1 MKNVNLEESTYK
13 AIIKLILEGHFK
25 PGDFLLETEITELLN
40 LKSRTPVHH
49 ALGQL
54 VAKGFLVKKNK
65 RGCFIPPLS
74 PEDAEHVFFA
84 RENLEFQNAASAA
97 IHASDEEIEQLQVI
111 IEEEVATGEAGNI
124 VAYSAINE
132 KFHNF
137 IAEISKNR
145 YLQQY
150 SQHIF
155 WRSNAYIFFY
165 YYQFKL
171 SKVDT
176 EFKVSPNQ
184 HIKIMEAIKRRDA
197 DEAGE
202 LMKQHIRH
210 TFEGFSKSAS

>member
-1 MKNVNLEESTYK
+1 MKKENLEESTYNS
-13 AIIKLILEGHFK
+13 INKLILENHFK
-25 PGDFLLETEITELLN
+25 PGDFLLETEITGLLN
-40 LKSRTPVHH
+40 LKSRTPVHY

-54 VAKGFLVKKNK
+54 VAKGFLAKKNK

-97 IHASDEEIEQLQVI
+97 IHASDEEIEQLEAI
-111 IEEEVATGEAGNI
+111 IQEEVTTGEAGDI

-132 KFHNF
+132 KFHQF
-137 IAEISKNR
+137 IAQISKNQ

-150 SQHIF
+150 SQHVF

-165 YYQFKL
+165 YYQFKV

-176 EFKVSPNQ
+176 EYKVSSTQ
-184 HIKIMEAIKRRDA
+184 HKKIMEAIKRRDA
-197 DEAGE
+197 DGAGE
-202 LMKQHIRH
+202 LMKQHIRR
-210 TFEGFSKSAS
+210 TLEGFSKSIS

>member
-1 MKNVNLEESTYK
+1 MKNKNLEESTYVE
-13 AIIKLILEGHFK
+13 IIKLILENHFK
-25 PGDFLLETEITELLN
+25 PGDFLLETEITKLLN

-84 RENLEFQNAASAA
+84 RENLELQNAASAA
-97 IHASDEEIEQLQVI
+97 IHASDEEIEQLQAI
-111 IEEEVATGEAGNI
+111 IEEEVTTGEAGDI
-124 VAYSAINE
+124 VAYSVINE
-132 KFHNF
+132 KFHQF
-137 IAEISKNR
+137 IAQISKNR

-165 YYQFKL
+165 YYQFKV
-171 SKVDT
+171 SKIDT
-176 EFKVSPNQ
+176 EFKVSPTQ
-184 HIKIMEAIKRRDA
+184 HIKITEAIKRRDA

-202 LMKQHIRH
+202 LMKQHIRR
-210 TFEGFSKSAS
+210 TFEGFSKSLN

>member
-1 MKNVNLEESTYK
+1 MKKQNLEESTYN
-13 AIIKLILEGHFK
+13 AIIKLILENHFK
-25 PGDFLLETEITELLN
+25 PGDFLLETEITALLN

-54 VAKGFLVKKNK
+54 VAKGFLAKKNK
-65 RGCFIPPLS
+65 KGCFIPTLS

-97 IHASDEEIEQLQVI
+97 LHASDEEIDRLQAI
-111 IEEEVATGEAGNI
+111 IQEEVETGEAGDI

-132 KFHNF
+132 IFHEF
-137 IAEISKNR
+137 IAQISKNR

-165 YYQFKL
+165 YYQFKV
-171 SKVDT
+171 SKIDT
-176 EFKVSPNQ
+176 EFKVSPTQ
-184 HIKIMEAIKRRDA
+184 HMKIMDAIKRRDA
-197 DEAGE
+197 DDAGH
-202 LMKQHIRH
+202 LMKQHIRR
-210 TFEGFSKSAS
+210 TFEGFSKSIN

>member
-1 MKNVNLEESTYK
+1 MKNKNLEESTYVE
-13 AIIKLILEGHFK
+13 IIKLILENHFK
-25 PGDFLLETEITELLN
+25 PGDFLLETEITKLLN

-84 RENLEFQNAASAA
+84 RENLELQNAASAA
-97 IHASDEEIEQLQVI
+97 IHASDEEIEQLQAI
-111 IEEEVATGEAGNI
+111 IEEEVTTGEAGDI
-124 VAYSAINE
+124 VAYSVINE
-132 KFHNF
+132 KFHQF
-137 IAEISKNR
+137 IAQISKNR

-165 YYQFKL
+165 YYQFKV
-171 SKVDT
+171 SKIDT
-176 EFKVSPNQ
+176 EFKVSPTQ
-184 HIKIMEAIKRRDA
+184 HIKINEAIKRRDA

-202 LMKQHIRH
+202 LMKQHIRR
-210 TFEGFSKSAS
+210 TFEGFSKSLN

>member
-1 MKNVNLEESTYK
+1 MKKENLEESTYSS
-13 AIIKLILEGHFK
+13 IIKLILENHFK
-25 PGDFLLETEITELLN
+25 PGDFLLETQITELLN

-54 VAKGFLVKKNK
+54 VAKGFLAKKNK
-65 RGCFIPPLS
+65 KGCFIPTLS

-84 RENLEFQNAASAA
+84 RENLELQNAASAA
-97 IHASDEEIEQLQVI
+97 LHASDEDIDQLQAI
-111 IEEEVATGEAGNI
+111 IQEEVTTGEAGDI

-132 KFHNF
+132 RFHEF
-137 IAEISKNR
+137 IAQISENN

-165 YYQFKL
+165 YYKFKVT
-171 SKVDT
+171 KVDT
-176 EFKVSPNQ
+176 EFKVSPTQ

-197 DEAGE
+197 DEAGH
-202 LMKQHIRH
+202 LMKQHIRG
-210 TFEGFSKSAS
+210 TFEGFSKSIS

>member
-1 MKNVNLEESTYK
+1 MKNKNLEESTYV
-13 AIIKLILEGHFK
+13 AIIKLILENHFK

-84 RENLEFQNAASAA
+84 RENLELQNAASAA
-97 IHASDEEIEQLQVI
+97 IHASDEEIEQLQAI
-111 IEEEVATGEAGNI
+111 IEEEVTTGEAGDI
-124 VAYSAINE
+124 VAYSVINE
-132 KFHNF
+132 KFHQF
-137 IAEISKNR
+137 IAQISKNR

-165 YYQFKL
+165 YYQFKV
-171 SKVDT
+171 SKIDT
-176 EFKVSPNQ
+176 EFKVSPTQ

-202 LMKQHIRH
+202 LMKQHIRR
-210 TFEGFSKSAS
+210 TFEGFSKSLN